1 MKFHLFYI
9 FFFASTSGL
18 FSQSLT
24 QKITKAYAEFEQ
36 DPQLGYGISSLTV
49 INSKTGEVL
58 FTKNGDIGL
67 APASTLKTITSATA
81 YQILGKDFRWETAL
95 GYTGS
100 ITDGVLKGDLILK
113 GSGDPT
119 LGSSRYSQSKADVLL
134 GKWVNAVKSAG
145 IKKIGGRVIVDDSL
159 FGTQTVPLGWIWQDI
174 GNYYG
179 AGATSASW
187 RENEFGLV
195 FKAGSKPGDQTQLI
209 RTEPA
214 IANLTIVNEVSTGK
228 AGSGDNVYAYSSPY
242 SDIVYLRGTYGLDLQ
257 KTIKA
262 SVPDPALVLASELQ
276 DELQKSG
283 ITSQDKA
290 STARL
295 LNVQGKQLPLPTKV
309 ISLYQSPS
317 LSQVV
322 YWLNQKSLN
331 LYAENLLKTLALNQ
345 GKDAGFEEGVQV
357 IKDHWVSKGIDRNSL
372 SVLDGSGLSP
382 ENRITTKTMAR
393 ILQLAKSETWFASFY
408 ESLPLYNNMKMKS
421 GSIRN
426 VLCYTG
432 YEESKQ
438 GVPVVFTFITNN
450 YNGSTSAIK
459 QKMFKVLDNLK

>member
-67 APASTLKTITSATA
+67 APASTLKTITSASA